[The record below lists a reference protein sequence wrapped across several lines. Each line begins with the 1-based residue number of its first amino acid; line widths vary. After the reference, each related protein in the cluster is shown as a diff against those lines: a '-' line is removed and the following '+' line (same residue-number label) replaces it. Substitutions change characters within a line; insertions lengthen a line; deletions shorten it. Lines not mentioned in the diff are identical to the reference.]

1 MISSFFWP
9 NNGLF
14 CDDLETRNE
23 GTLVDEVTVGVG
35 TGLDEATLIM
45 LMMIMINL

>member
-9 NNGLF
+9 DNELF

-35 TGLDEATLIM
+35 TGLDEATLMM